1 MEVFPMQSHMKSPM
15 KGSRSA
21 LAATLI
27 ALLWTGAALASDATG
42 KWTGQMKGPD
52 GSGDFEISFT
62 FKQDGAKLT
71 GTVQGPQGDPI
82 EITDGKVDGD
92 KLSFVVTIDFNG
104 GMKITHDGTISGDE
118 IKLNSKVEG
127 GGFPAGSMTLK
138 RVK

>member
-1 MEVFPMQSHMKSPM
+1 MRFPMKRSC
-15 KGSRSA
+15 SA
-21 LAATLI
+21 LASALV
-27 ALLWTGAALASDATG
+27 ALLCSGAALAADATG
-42 KWTGQMKGPD
+42 KWTGQMHGPD

-62 FKQDGAKLT
+62 FKQDGAKLS

-82 EITDGKVDGD
+82 EIVDGKVDGD
-92 KLSFVVTIDFNG
+92 KISFVVKIDANG

-127 GGFPAGSMTLK
+127 GDFPAGSMTLK

>member
-1 MEVFPMQSHMKSPM
+1 MRFPMKR
-15 KGSRSA
+15 SRSA
-21 LAATLI
+21 LAAALVTL
-27 ALLWTGAALASDATG
+27 LCSGAALAADATG
-42 KWTGQMKGPD
+42 KWTGQMGIN

-82 EITDGKVDGD
+82 EIIDGKVDGD
-92 KLSFVVTIDFNG
+92 KISFVVKVDYNG
-104 GMKITHDGTISGDE
+104 GMTITHNGTISGDE

-127 GGFPAGSMTLK
+127 GDFPPGSMTLK

>member
-1 MEVFPMQSHMKSPM
+1 MEVFPMRIPM
-15 KGSRSA
+15 KRSRSA

-27 ALLWTGAALASDATG
+27 ALLCTGAALAADATG

-92 KLSFVVTIDFNG
+92 KISFVVHIDANG

-118 IKLNSKVEG
+118 IKLSSKVEG
-127 GGFPAGSMTLK
+127 GDFPAGSMTLK